1 MSQSKSS
8 SSSSLSSSSAPSKKV
23 LQADENFIKHLYA
36 GHPPEDY
43 KVVPSCSF
51 RYVDNNLNNNGSTNN
66 NNSSSNSNSN
76 SSSSNNNTKKGGSR
90 KKQNEIITRR
100 IAKFYNLFDPM
111 LNFLLMSRYALHN
124 KQRGVHVETLP
135 IDYIMVIHLV
145 DVPTDSDDSDEHGG
159 DERGEGGGKKNKAI
173 RPYLRVDKFEI
184 RSVTELNE
192 EEKKAL
198 EDDLRD
204 KEYGEFQLP
213 HLVSYRTRP
222 DKNNNDGGDDDD
234 NDKSTGGGY
243 YIWTSLRTH
252 CYDFNPLIIG
262 RIRQKAL
269 MERIIAFAQAIN
281 EIALG
286 GRQDLYDM
294 IKKQMKES
302 RRVQCSVP
310 LPTLLQERSDAV
322 NAVVDAAGG
331 IDGGVFASASAAV
344 VPSSCQQVMKEE
356 DDDKEN
362 DVAKNSKVVIS
373 GDKAGKEGKYKK
385 KEKDEN
391 EDCAIMKAIINVN
404 AQ

>member
-1 MSQSKSS
+1 
-8 SSSSLSSSSAPSKKV
+8 
-23 LQADENFIKHLYA
+23 
-36 GHPPEDY
+36 
-43 KVVPSCSF
+43 
-51 RYVDNNLNNNGSTNN
+51 
-66 NNSSSNSNSN
+66 
-76 SSSSNNNTKKGGSR
+76 
-90 KKQNEIITRR
+90 
-100 IAKFYNLFDPM
+100 M
-111 LNFLLMSRYALHN
+111 LNFLLMSRYALYN

-135 IDYIMVIHLV
+135 IDYVMVIHLV
-145 DVPTDSDDSDEHGG
+145 DIPADDADSDEHGG
-159 DERGEGGGKKNKAI
+159 GGGGSKKNKAI

-192 EEKKAL
+192 DERKAL
-198 EDDLRD
+198 DDDLRD
-204 KEYGEFQLP
+204 KEHGEFQLP

-222 DKNNNDGGDDDD
+222 DKNNNGGDDDDD

-331 IDGGVFASASAAV
+331 IDGGVFASVSAA
-344 VPSSCQQVMKEE
+344 VPSSCQQIMKE

-362 DVAKNSKVVIS
+362 DVAKNSTVVSS
-373 GDKAGKEGKYKK
+373 GDRDGKEGKKKNKK
-385 KEKDEN
+385 KENDEN
-391 EDCAIMKAIINVN
+391 EGCATPIIKAIINVN